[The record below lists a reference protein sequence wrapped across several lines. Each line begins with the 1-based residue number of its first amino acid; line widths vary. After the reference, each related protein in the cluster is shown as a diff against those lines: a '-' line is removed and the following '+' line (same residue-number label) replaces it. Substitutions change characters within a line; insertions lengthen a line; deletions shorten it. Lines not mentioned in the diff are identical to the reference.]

1 MASKAH
7 NCLTHTIFIRVILI
21 TAAYFGLTYFGGEIG
36 WKLLYPIR
44 IFVTFLHEFGHAIGA
59 LITGGSVEAVRIH
72 ANGGG
77 MTTTLDGNLAVI
89 LIGGYI
95 GSALFGNILFYIGAK
110 QTRLV
115 KPVMALLILALL
127 VTAFVWFNSVFTTL
141 VLVIFAAILFWI
153 GFKTSYGRDILML
166 LGLASVIYIIQD
178 TAAGPSSDLKAF
190 EREMVF
196 LPAKL
201 WMYIWLAVALGLI
214 ALNLKLLF
222 KVEKTKETKVKP

>member
-72 ANGGG
+72 ANGAG

>member
-1 MASKAH
+1 V
-7 NCLTHTIFIRVILI
+7 THSVFIRVVLI
-21 TAAYFGLTYFGGEIG
+21 TTAYFGLTYFGGQIG

-59 LITGGSVEAVRIH
+59 IITGGSVEHIRIN
-72 ANGGG
+72 ANGSGL
-77 MTTTLDGNLAVI
+77 TTSLNGNFPVVLM
-89 LIGGYI
+89 GGYI

-110 QTRLV
+110 QTKLV
-115 KPVMALLILALL
+115 KPVLALLILAML
-127 VTAFVWFNSVFTTL
+127 VTGFVWFNSVFTTFIL
-141 VLVIFAAILFWI
+141 IVFSVVLFWV
-153 GFKTSYGRDILML
+153 GFKTTFGRDILML

-190 EREMVF
+190 EKEMILF
-196 LPAKL
+196 PAKF

-222 KVEKTKETKVKP
+222 KVEKAKPQTD

>member
-1 MASKAH
+1 LASKAH

>member
-1 MASKAH
+1 LASKAH

-72 ANGGG
+72 ANGAG

>member
-1 MASKAH
+1 M
-7 NCLTHTIFIRVILI
+7 THPIFIRVILI

>member
-1 MASKAH
+1 
-7 NCLTHTIFIRVILI
+7 LTHPIFIRVILI

-201 WMYIWLAVALGLI
+201 WMYIWLAVAIGLI

>member
-1 MASKAH
+1 M
-7 NCLTHTIFIRVILI
+7 THPIFIRVILI
-21 TAAYFGLTYFGGEIG
+21 TTAYFGLTYFGGQIG

-59 LITGGSVEAVRIH
+59 IITGGSVEHVRIN
-72 ANGGG
+72 ANGSGV
-77 MTTTLDGNLAVI
+77 TTSLNGNFAVI
-89 LIGGYI
+89 LMGGYI

-110 QTRLV
+110 QTKLV

-127 VTAFVWFNSVFTTL
+127 ITAFVWFNSVFTTFIL
-141 VLVIFAAILFWI
+141 VVFAAALFWV
-153 GFKTSYGRDILML
+153 GFKTTFGRDILML

-190 EREMVF
+190 EQEMILF
-196 LPAKL
+196 PAKF
-201 WMYIWLAVALGLI
+201 WMYIWLAIALGLI

-222 KVEKTKETKVKP
+222 KAEKTEPKEEAS

>member
-1 MASKAH
+1 
-7 NCLTHTIFIRVILI
+7 LTHPIFIRVILI

>member
-1 MASKAH
+1 
-7 NCLTHTIFIRVILI
+7 LTHTIFIRVILI

-72 ANGGG
+72 ANGAG

>member
-1 MASKAH
+1 
-7 NCLTHTIFIRVILI
+7 LTHTIFIRVILI